1 MQLSAKEK
9 SDLENRAR
17 KTRNVHERL
26 RLCVILA
33 RSEGMSPDSIAQ
45 AHRIAIASVYRYL
58 TEYDELTKTN
68 HDPKGG
74 SESKLNKIQTHELL
88 EHLQIFT
95 YFHAK
100 QICRYV
106 KERYNSTY
114 SVSGITSWL
123 KDHGFTYKE
132 PLKVPGKLDPQRQQ
146 DFIES
151 YMSLKTGL
159 GRGEKIYFLDAVHP
173 EFQSQ
178 AVSGWIKKG
187 EVKTLP
193 TTNKQFRM
201 HFVGALS
208 LDNME
213 VFAREYDT
221 IDADS
226 VINFLKDLEKS
237 SCAKSIHIICDNGRS
252 NKNKKINEFLIAS
265 KIKIHYLPPYSPNLN
280 PIERLWKVMR
290 EKKTYNKCYEKFIDF
305 SEAIRTFFF
314 EEIPEIKEQL
324 GKRINDNF
332 QKITINHINCPSR

>member
-1 MQLSAKEK
+1 MQLSPKEK
-9 SDLENRAR
+9 LDLENRAR
-17 KTRNVHERL
+17 KTRNVRERL

-33 RSEGMSPDSIAQ
+33 RSEGMSPESIAQ
-45 AHRIAIASVYRYL
+45 AHRISLASVYRYL

-74 SESKLNKIQTHELL
+74 TESKLNKIQTDELL
-88 EHLQIFT
+88 EHLQMST

-100 QICRYV
+100 QICKYV
-106 KERYNSTY
+106 QGKYN
-114 SVSGITSWL
+114 VSYTVAGMTSWL
-123 KDHGFTYKE
+123 KGHGFTYKE
-132 PLKVPGKLDPQRQQ
+132 PLKVPGKLDPQKQQ
-146 DFIES
+146 EFIEL
-151 YMSLKTGL
+151 YLGLKSGL
-159 GRGEKIYFLDAVHP
+159 GKKDKIYFLDAVHP

-187 EVKTLP
+187 ETKTLP

-208 LDNME
+208 LDGME
-213 VFAREYDT
+213 VHAREYDT

-226 VINFLKDLEKS
+226 VINFLKNLENS
-237 SCAKSIHIICDNGRS
+237 STAESIHIICDNGRS
-252 NKNKKINEFLIAS
+252 NKNKKLNEFLPTS

-290 EKKTYNKCYEKFIDF
+290 EKKTYNKCYEKFNDF
-305 SEAIRTFFF
+305 SQAIRTFFS
-314 EEIPEIKEQL
+314 EEIPEMKEQL

-332 QKITINHINCPSR
+332 QKITINHINCPSS